1 MKITQLEWEQ
11 ILDVMIFY
19 HRTEGYI
26 NEVNGKIQLF
36 DSDYCVNGVH
46 SRKITIEEVKERV
59 LNPPKCLG
67 YEQ

>member
-11 ILDVMIFY
+11 ILDVMLFY

-26 NEVNGKIQLF
+26 NEVNGNIQLF

>member
-26 NEVNGKIQLF
+26 NEVNGKTQLF

-46 SRKITIEEVKERV
+46 SRKVTIEEVKERV